1 MDYAEFAA
9 LLSAHNTTAY
19 RVAKDTGIAP
29 STLADW
35 KSGRSTPKADKLARI
50 ADYFGVSL
58 DTMLGRNANRP
69 IVPIP
74 IIGEI
79 RAGQPI
85 ITEQTLQGYESAII
99 SDAEA
104 DDYFYLRIRGDSMR
118 DVGMVEGRARSLPQA
133 TIRRRRGDCC
143 PLWSAA
149 TAPPSS
155 ASTVRASASNF
166 SPKTRPTPP
175 LS

>member
-118 DVGMVEGRARSLPQA
+118 DVGMVEGALVLFHKQQYAGEGAIVALSG
-133 TIRRRRGDCC
+133 RRRQRHRQA
-143 PLWSAA
+143 L
-149 TAPPSS
+149 PP
-155 ASTVRASASNF
+155 
-166 SPKTRPTPP
+166 
-175 LS
+175 